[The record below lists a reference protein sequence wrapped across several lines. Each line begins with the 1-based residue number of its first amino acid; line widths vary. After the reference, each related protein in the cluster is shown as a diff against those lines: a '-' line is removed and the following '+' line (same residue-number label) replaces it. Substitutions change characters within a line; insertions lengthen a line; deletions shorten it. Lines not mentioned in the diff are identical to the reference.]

1 MRTPAEA
8 LETFSLGSRQAPG
21 LQRSPVLAAAQVV
34 LWKMRISA
42 PSCRSTNACDGENL
56 ACRRDSTHRLHTH
69 TALAGT
75 PARLKRTK
83 KATKPRPLKTC
94 LQTLF
99 FFFPSQFPHPLWN
112 RQLLRWRP
120 LLAPKAPESGQESA
134 ALTPEALHG
143 GWGQEEEEDEAYA
156 RGKAEGRRGGPAP
169 ARPDL
174 RLSGRAGGS
183 RPRPQPRSR
192 PRPLSP
198 AGETRGAPAP
208 AAAGTAGAPGP
219 PAPCPAIPPPTPG
232 RMRRR
237 AGPALRRE
245 REERDEPPPLPA
257 PARPSVR
264 EGGV

>member
-99 FFFPSQFPHPLWN
+99 FFSQPVSTSPLEPPATSLATSASPKGSRKRPGKRCLNARSSPWRLGAGGGGGRSLRP
-112 RQLLRWRP
+112 RQGRGEKGRP
-120 LLAPKAPESGQESA
+120 RTSPP
-134 ALTPEALHG
+134 
-143 GWGQEEEEDEAYA
+143 
-156 RGKAEGRRGGPAP
+156 GPP
-169 ARPDL
+169 PQ
-174 RLSGRAGGS
+174 RAGG
-183 RPRPQPRSR
+183 R
-192 PRPLSP
+192 
-198 AGETRGAPAP
+198 
-208 AAAGTAGAPGP
+208 AAAGPVP
-219 PAPCPAIPPPTPG
+219 SPAPVPVPSHRQAKLEVLLRQQQQVPPERRG
-232 RMRRR
+232 RQRHVRPFPRLPRAACAAGRAQRCGGSGRSGTSRRR
-237 AGPALRRE
+237 C
-245 REERDEPPPLPA
+245 
-257 PARPSVR
+257 RPQR
-264 EGGV
+264 GHQ